1 MPETYPV
8 STPTG
13 GRWPTP
19 EAAYTLAPSITSE
32 ITWVA
37 YTARD
42 FGHLT
47 SPREYWLRKAAV
59 FDRIALTEQQRTFT
73 VAGSATTD
81 ADATAADTARRL
93 LAIDHAAGLGPSG
106 YANGPYPPDHPDST
120 HNPRGY
126 IRQEYALWANSQ

>member
-1 MPETYPV
+1 MPKTRFV
-8 STPTG
+8 SAETG
-13 GRWPTP
+13 GGWPTP
-19 EAAYTLAPSITSE
+19 EAAYALAPSITSE

-37 YTARD
+37 YTARN

-47 SPREYWLRKAAV
+47 NPREYWLRKAAV

-73 VAGSATTD
+73 VAGSATPD
-81 ADATAADTARRL
+81 ADTAAADTARRL

-120 HNPRGY
+120 HHPRGY
-126 IRQEYALWANSQ
+126 VRQEYALWANSQ